1 MPDPVTIM
9 TILSAGSK
17 VAGAAGAYKSA
28 GEEAAFNSGIA
39 RINRKLALQSA
50 DDAIIQGQQKESMKR
65 VDTARLVGQQRTGF
79 AASGVV
85 VDSGSAA
92 SVVEESIALG
102 ELDAQIIRNNA
113 ERTAFGFELEAES
126 ERLKGGLARSRGKS
140 LQRSAITDLAGDAF
154 EFFG

>member
-9 TILSAGSK
+9 AILSGTSK
-17 VAGAAGAYKSA
+17 GFGAVGAYQAAGQ
-28 GEEAAFNSGIA
+28 EAAFNSGIA
-39 RINRKLALQSA
+39 KINRTLALQSA
-50 DDAIIQGQQKESMKR
+50 DDAIIQGQQKEAIKR
-65 VDTARLVGQQRTGF
+65 VDTAKLVGQQRTGF

-113 ERTAFGFELEAES
+113 ERDAFGFELEAES
-126 ERLKGGLARSRGKS
+126 ERLKGKLAKSKGKS
-140 LQRSAITDLAGDAF
+140 LQRAVATDLLADSA